1 MIGRVARLDRH
12 PVKGFTPERVAAV
25 MLQAGGH
32 FPCDRLYAVQRGASG
47 FDPAAPGHVS
57 KWRFTVLANHARLA
71 RITTAYDESSGC
83 LDVALGGAHALRA
96 DLRTTPGRAAFAEWL
111 AGFLGEEED
120 ETLNVVACATGRRF
134 TDDEEGFIS
143 LINLASVRDLEVR
156 TGASVDPL
164 RMRANVYVEGW
175 PAWLERGLQP
185 GAELQL
191 GEATAQVVGPIARC
205 VATHVDP
212 VAGVRD
218 LDLVG
223 ALRSLYGHVY
233 CGLYLRVSKGGR
245 LAEGD
250 VAAAP

>member
-12 PVKGFTPERVAAV
+12 PVKGFTPERVAAA

-32 FPCDRLYAVQRGASG
+32 FPCDRIYAVQRGASG

-83 LDVALGGAHALRA
+83 LNVISEGALALQA

-111 AGFLGEEED
+111 TGFLGEEEE
-120 ETLNVVACATGRRF
+120 ETLNVVACATGHRF
-134 TDDEEGFIS
+134 TDDEAGFVS
-143 LINLASVRDLEVR
+143 LINLASVRDLELR
-156 TGASVDPL
+156 MGASVSPL
-164 RMRANVYVEGW
+164 RMRANIYVEGW
-175 PAWLERGLQP
+175 PAWLERELRP
-185 GAELQL
+185 GAELRL
-191 GEATAQVVGPIARC
+191 GDVTAQVIGPIARC

-212 VAGVRD
+212 VGGVRD

-223 ALRSLYGHVY
+223 ALRSLYGHVD
-233 CGLYLRVSKGGR
+233 CGLYLRVSRSGR

-250 VAAAP
+250 YAAAP